1 MFARLFFIL
10 VSFSIRAATSL
21 PTLDT
26 NEVVHIKNFTLS
38 ARELLEPRK
47 SFPASLNLTLLTH
60 LLGQDDWVWW
70 CSPVQ
75 SNSPTVNDARVVA
88 NYIAGLGEQR
98 CGVDRP
104 PGSSQQVGVGMG
116 TSGTATAVLYFT
128 NNGDTVRGHHVE
140 FSCADTGYWLNK
152 LIDNCQSNGRV
163 LGG

>member
-1 MFARLFFIL
+1 
-10 VSFSIRAATSL
+10 
-21 PTLDT
+21 
-26 NEVVHIKNFTLS
+26 
-38 ARELLEPRK
+38 
-47 SFPASLNLTLLTH
+47 
-60 LLGQDDWVWW
+60 
-70 CSPVQ
+70 VQ
-75 SNSPTVNDARVVA
+75 SDSPTVNDARVVA

-116 TSGTATAVLYFT
+116 TAGTATAVLYFT

-163 LGG
+163 LGESSDEA